1 MNDIHWVEISEM
13 FDDED
18 VIEAAYAASSNCF
31 ELNTVKGSGG
41 DKLICWYYTTE
52 ANTVFTL
59 YEVASRG
66 GHLCGAMVTLGE
78 LHYNDVLADYIKYN
92 SDLEEIA

>member
-1 MNDIHWVEISEM
+1 MKNIDWVEISEM

-18 VIEAAYAASSNCF
+18 VIGAAYAASSNRF
-31 ELNTVKGSGG
+31 ELNTSKDPGE

-59 YEVASRG
+59 YEIASRG

-92 SDLEEIA
+92 ADLEEIA